1 MTIYFFGRS
10 YGIVSPMSAS
20 VQPSSLPKPLTLTPD
35 GLHALATARAIAAAH
50 GHEFL
55 TSNHI
60 LLGILETRGSLGEL
74 VLEKFS
80 IKIDQLKTR
89 LWAYIRLDAGQDKE
103 PYGGEFFGFALSEDG
118 ARAMSEAVAAAEA
131 EGLDFIDS
139 RVMLLGM
146 LRREDTEAGEILRQF
161 GIDAEAFVS
170 LAALHQSIAT
180 PKAAKPASKSKITSF
195 RRPKTR
201 RSFSLPHISPIFL
214 LLLAIFGGLG
224 YMLWAGIGDPNK
236 LTFIFVL
243 AGWILAVSLHEFGH
257 AVVAYWGG
265 DLSVAAQGYLTL
277 DPLKYTHPLMSI
289 VFPIIFLILGGIPLP
304 GGAVYI
310 NRSAIRKPWMQ
321 SAVSAAGPIMTLLFG
336 LLLLLPFVFGLDEM
350 TLRAHSPFW
359 SALALLAFF
368 QIFAFILNLIPW
380 PGLDGFGILEPW
392 LPPNILH
399 YAYMLGG
406 MGIFLFFLLFAYT
419 PFGSWVGQSVW
430 LIINAISPEAAFM
443 AYSGFDQFFGFFNF
457 R

>member
-1 MTIYFFGRS
+1 M
-10 YGIVSPMSAS
+10 
-20 VQPSSLPKPLTLTPD
+20 
-35 GLHALATARAIAAAH
+35 LATARAIAAAH
-50 GHEFL
+50 GHAFL

-74 VLEKFS
+74 VLETFP
-80 IKIDQLKTR
+80 IKIDQLKSR

-118 ARAMSEAVAAAEA
+118 ARAMSETVAEA
-131 EGLDFIDS
+131 ESQGLEFIDS
-139 RVMLLGM
+139 RAMILGM
-146 LRREDTEAGEILRQF
+146 LRRPDTAGGEILRQF
-161 GIDAEAFVS
+161 GVDADAFRAR
-170 LAALHQSIAT
+170 AALHESAAAPRPAKSSFKPRIAT
-180 PKAAKPASKSKITSF
+180 KRA
-195 RRPKTR
+195 KTR
-201 RSFSLPHISPIFL
+201 SPLRLPHISPIFL
-214 LLLAIFGGLG
+214 LLLVVFGGLG
-224 YMLWAGIGDPNK
+224 YMLYAGIGDPNK

-257 AVVAYWGG
+257 AIVAYWGG
-265 DLSVAAQGYLTL
+265 DASVAQKGYLTL

-310 NRSAIRKPWMQ
+310 NRAAIRKTWMQ

-336 LLLLLPFVFGLDEM
+336 LFLLLPFILGLDEM

-359 SALALLAFF
+359 AAVALLAFF
-368 QIFAFILNLIPW
+368 QIFAFVLNLIPW

-406 MGIFLFFLLFAYT
+406 MGIFLFFLLFVYT
-419 PFGSWVGQSVW
+419 PFGSWVGQSIW
-430 LIINAISPEAAFM
+430 LIIDAISSQAAMM
-443 AYSGFDQFFGFFNF
+443 AYLGFDQFFGFFNF
-457 R
+457 RLF